1 MAKMSWFKFWDEFL
15 GDPKMLS
22 LDDGMI
28 VLWVKMLCLANRSEE
43 RGVIGPFPNKTAL
56 IKALYADEEQ
66 LDAALELF
74 ASDAYRMID
83 IREDGAIV
91 LTNWEKRNPRKPSDE
106 PRRAAERQRKARAQ
120 KTRDVT
126 RMSRA
131 CHAPVTRDNDEC
143 HADVTRESRQQ
154 DIRDKST
161 DIDRQTARAREE
173 WGAVVEAYFSWCGG
187 TLGSLHAQTLGE
199 YYDKLG
205 AELVIKA
212 FDIAKENDARKFSYV
227 EKILAGW
234 VHRGILT
241 LADWERDEQQF
252 QEAKQAK
259 MKPRQAE
266 PTGRYIPGVE
276 ESRKYLEEQER
287 LKREIWGE
295 AGAANG

>member
-56 IKALYADEEQ
+56 VKALYADEEQ

-74 ASDAYRMID
+74 SSDAYRMID
-83 IREDGAIV
+83 IREDGAVV

-106 PRRAAERQRKARAQ
+106 PRRAAERQRRARAQ

-126 RMSRA
+126 PLSRA

-161 DIDRQTARAREE
+161 DIDRQTARAREG
-173 WGAVVEAYFSWCGG
+173 WGAVVGAYFSFCGG
-187 TLGSLHAQTLGE
+187 TLGGLHAETLSE
-199 YYDKLG
+199 FYDKLG
-205 AELVIKA
+205 AEMLIKA
-212 FDIAKENDARKFSYV
+212 FEIARSNNARQFSYI

-241 LADWERDEQQF
+241 LADWERDEKQF
-252 QEAKQAK
+252 QEAKQSKA
-259 MKPRQAE
+259 RQTE
-266 PTGRYIPGVE
+266 SSGRAIPGVE
-276 ESRKYLEEQER
+276 ETRRRMEAEEA

-295 AGAANG
+295 ASG